1 MDLFKFLVQLL
12 TKLTL
17 WFPIAFVY
25 LVCLQFVFNSQLF
38 LFIFSL
44 PEKKNLTLYDAAS
57 KTLLQIFLW
66 LCSPNRISLTFA
78 SLAPGID

>member
-44 PEKKNLTLYDAAS
+44 PEKKILPFMMQLRKLFYKFFSDSAHLTE
-57 KTLLQIFLW
+57 
-66 LCSPNRISLTFA
+66 
-78 SLAPGID
+78 